1 MLLDSACQ
9 PFCKCLLPCSVWT
22 CQAICCHHLTVIG
35 HKRLCHLQA
44 VHLLSH
50 LLTCPLLQGQGL
62 QPPELCCRLQ
72 AVNLL
77 SRMLVFNPNKRITIE
92 QALKHPYMA
101 ALHDINDE
109 PICSH
114 PFDLPDNIDELTQ
127 QQAENLI
134 LKASGVWGLALLVQL
149 LTRCASGGRQR
160 QS

>member
-1 MLLDSACQ
+1 M
-9 PFCKCLLPCSVWT
+9 
-22 CQAICCHHLTVIG
+22 
-35 HKRLCHLQA
+35 
-44 VHLLSH
+44 
-50 LLTCPLLQGQGL
+50 
-62 QPPELCCRLQ
+62 
-72 AVNLL
+72 NLL

-109 PICSH
+109 PICSK

-134 LKASGVWGLALLVQL
+134 LKVSSMWDLAVLVQVLIVDNPVLPGRL
-149 LTRCASGGRQR
+149 LTARLLASNIHPMYGVCQMYRRPLVLMSAPQHSRNAARFGSACCWM